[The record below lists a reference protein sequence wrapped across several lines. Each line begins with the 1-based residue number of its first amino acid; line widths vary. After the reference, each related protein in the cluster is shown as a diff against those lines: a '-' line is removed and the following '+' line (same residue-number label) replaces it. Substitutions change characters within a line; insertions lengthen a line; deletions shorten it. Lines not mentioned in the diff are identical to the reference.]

1 MRPKAAFMFEL
12 QNRIILVLYS
22 RIALAKNIRQLVA
35 PPSLT
40 EFSIGPIVQYKQGV
54 DKVLKQAEAAG
65 TVVTE
70 EPHERPWDIYSGY
83 FKYSDDNL
91 WEIVWNPGWKTKDR
105 RDILD

>member
-1 MRPKAAFMFEL
+1 MRSKAAFMFEL

-83 FKYSDDNL
+83 FKYSDDHL

>member
-1 MRPKAAFMFEL
+1 MRSKAAFMFEL

-22 RIALAKNIRQLVA
+22 HIALAKNIRQLVA

-70 EPHERPWDIYSGY
+70 EPHERPSTQDTLNVLMIICGKL
-83 FKYSDDNL
+83 FGILVGK
-91 WEIVWNPGWKTKDR
+91 PKTEG
-105 RDILD
+105 IF

>member
-1 MRPKAAFMFEL
+1 MFEL

-22 RIALAKNIRQLVA
+22 RIALVKNIKQLIA

-70 EPHERPWDIYSGY
+70 EQHERPWGH
-83 FKYSDDNL
+83 L
-91 WEIVWNPGWKTKDR
+91 LR
-105 RDILD
+105 IL